1 MMKIIC
7 FLILTTLSLS
17 NLYAQKI
24 SSKDVL
30 ATALSDE
37 ELKYNQ
43 QLATFAQ
50 GLKFHIPIVKQVE
63 ARIGFNGSALGD
75 TLYGYIRN
83 EDTYGIQVGL
93 NSFKEIK
100 QQKVLKISQIGVYQS
115 ENRVLE
121 QQALMARYQ
130 SLVAVRFTQ
139 EALMA
144 RQKLDTLLNKK
155 HEILRGMMERGLD
168 IKVKDVMDTEGDQ
181 NALQLNLFGFEND
194 KRFHQS
200 QLQQFLENKSLSELD
215 FNDFVTIEKIA
226 QIIDNQKFIPSQ
238 FPSIDYKIART
249 QLVTAELD
257 YVNSQNRQIFNT
269 ARIGYDNPL
278 YLEEQRPKK
287 FNTLNNFS
295 LRFGFTVPLVGNNNF
310 KRSEALLKQ
319 RIAQNDVDLLRQQN
333 KQNVDIQYLK
343 LENLLKQHRYFK
355 DKIENN
361 LIKKM
366 LANEKL
372 LSQITPLELVDMQ
385 LTQQKLEVR
394 YLEIVQEITS
404 EYIKLLDLSGALSA
418 KPLKNYLSETLEG
431 F

>member
-1 MMKIIC
+1 MKKIIL
-7 FLILTTLSLS
+7 LILTTLLLS
-17 NLYAQKI
+17 SLYAQKI

-37 ELKYNQ
+37 ELQYNQ

-50 GLKFHIPIVKQVE
+50 GLKFYIPIVKQIE

-83 EDTYGIQVGL
+83 EDTYGIQIGF

-100 QQKVLKISQIGVYQS
+100 QQKVLKINQIGVYQS

-130 SLVAVRFTQ
+130 ILVAVRFTQ
-139 EALMA
+139 EALIT
-144 RQKLDTLLNKK
+144 RQKLDTLLSKK

-181 NALQLNLFGFEND
+181 NAVQLNLFGLEND

-200 QLQQFLENKSLSELD
+200 QLQQFLENKMLSELD
-215 FNDFVTIEKIA
+215 FDNFITIEKISE
-226 QIIDNQKFIPSQ
+226 IVDNQKLILSQ
-238 FPSIDYKIART
+238 FPSIDFKIART
-249 QLVTAELD
+249 QLATAELD
-257 YVNSQNRQIFNT
+257 YVNSQNRQIFNN

-278 YLEEQRPKK
+278 YLEEQKPKK

-295 LRFGFTVPLVGNNNF
+295 LRFGFTVPLLGNSNF

-319 RIAQNDVDLLRQQN
+319 RIAQNEVDLLRQQN

-343 LENLLKQHRYFK
+343 LENLLKRYRYFK
-355 DKIENN
+355 EKIENN

-372 LSQITPLELVDMQ
+372 LAQMTPLELVDMQ

-394 YLEIVQEITS
+394 YLDIGQEMTS
-404 EYIKLLDLSGALSA
+404 EYIKLLELTGALSA
-418 KPLKNYLSETLEG
+418 KPLKNYLSESLEE